1 MIRVILYSV
10 SIPLLL
16 LLVGFF
22 KMEENESGAV
32 HHNKDGQLVDLKE
45 LTPECKPE
53 LVNKM

>member
-22 KMEENESGAV
+22 KIEENELKASYY
-32 HHNKDGQLVDLKE
+32 NKDG
-45 LTPECKPE
+45 
-53 LVNKM
+53 